1 MQPFPLIW
9 IPLVPLLGAV
19 VLGVL
24 GNRLGRD
31 NINLI
36 ACASVFTALAA
47 SAFAVAQVSGG
58 ATLTQSFEWFHVGV
72 VDVSWGFTLDRLS
85 ATLLLVITGIGFLI
99 HVYSTGYMAH
109 DPAPARYFA
118 YLNLFVAA
126 MLVLV
131 LGDNLVVLF
140 VGWEGVGLCSYL
152 LIGFWYQDPEKASAG
167 RKAFVV
173 NRIGDFGFSLAVFA
187 CLAMWGTVNF
197 HSLIEQTAKVNDA
210 QMLLQG
216 VFAGRN
222 TGSVI
227 TLIGL
232 LFLVGVAGKSAQIPL
247 YVWLPDAMAGP
258 TPVSA
263 LIHAATM
270 VTAGVYLMC
279 RLSFLYAYSG
289 TALTVVGAV
298 GAATALFAAII
309 ACAQNDIKK
318 VLAYSTVSQLGFMVL
333 AVGVGAYWAA
343 VAHLVTHAFFKA
355 CLFLTAGSV
364 IHGMQDEQDIREMGG
379 LLRRM
384 PETGA
389 AFIVATAAITG
400 IVPLSGFFSKDAI
413 LSMVRTTLNTDAP
426 WAPAVFYAVGS
437 LAALGT
443 AYYMCRLALLT
454 FFGQPRSEKAKH
466 AHEATWSMTF
476 VTWTL
481 AAGSIASLWLA
492 LPLADGAP
500 LERWLLP
507 VFGPAQLRLSALL
520 PATDEGLPWAAFAVA
535 FAIAWLGAGVAY
547 FLWRNAD
554 WRARVAKALGAVR
567 VAAENK
573 FYVDEFYQ
581 QLIVRPI
588 VVSARFLWRFIDQG
602 LIDGVAVRGSAAFV
616 QAFSRYALRPLQN
629 GNAQSYA
636 MVMALGMAALL
647 WLILRSHA

>member
-1 MQPFPLIW
+1 MQTFPLIW
-9 IPLVPLLGAV
+9 IPLVPLLGAA
-19 VLGVL
+19 VLGIL
-24 GNRLGRD
+24 GNRLGRA

-36 ACASVFTALAA
+36 ACGSILTALAG
-47 SAFAVAQVSGG
+47 SLFAVASVAGG
-58 ATLTQSFEWFHVGV
+58 ATLAQSFTWFHVGTI
-72 VDVSWGFTLDRLS
+72 DVSWGFTVDRLS
-85 ATLLLVITGIGFLI
+85 ATLLLVVTGIGFLI

-118 YLNLFVAA
+118 YLNLFVSA

-152 LIGFWYQDPEKASAG
+152 LIGFWYEDPDKALAG
-167 RKAFVV
+167 RKAFIV
-173 NRIGDFGFSLAVFA
+173 NRIGDLGFTLAVFA
-187 CLAMWGTVNF
+187 CIAMFGTVSF
-197 HSLIEQTAKVNDA
+197 HGLAEQTGQLRID
-210 QMLLQG
+210 QPLLQG
-216 VFAGRN
+216 VFAGWG

-279 RLSFLYAYSG
+279 RLSFLYVYSG
-289 TALTVVGAV
+289 TALTVVGAI

-333 AVGVGAYWAA
+333 AVGVGAFWAA
-343 VAHLVTHAFFKA
+343 IAHLVTHAFFKA

-364 IHGMQDEQDIREMGG
+364 IHGMHDEQDVRRMGG
-379 LLRRM
+379 LLKRM
-384 PETGA
+384 PQTGA

-400 IVPLSGFFSKDAI
+400 VVPLSGFFSKDAI
-413 LSMVRTTLNTDAP
+413 LSLVQGTRNAGAP
-426 WAPAVFYAVGS
+426 WAPALFYVAGS

-443 AYYMCRLALLT
+443 AYYMWRLALLT
-454 FFGQPRSEKAKH
+454 FYGQPRTEQAAH

-481 AAGSIASLWLA
+481 AAGSVAGLWLA
-492 LPLADGAP
+492 LPLEGGAP
-500 LERWLLP
+500 MERWLAP
-507 VFGPAQLRLSALL
+507 VFEESLTHLTALRPPAE
-520 PATDEGLPWAAFAVA
+520 EGIPWLAFLVA
-535 FAIAWLGAGVAY
+535 FAIAWAGAGIAY
-547 FLWRNAD
+547 VLWRDAALRE
-554 WRARVAKALGAVR
+554 RATRMLGWIR

-573 FYVDEFYQ
+573 FYVDEIYQ
-581 QLIVRPI
+581 SLIVRPI
-588 VVSARFLWRFIDQG
+588 AVSARFLWRFVDQG
-602 LIDGVAVRGSAAFV
+602 LIDGVAVRGSAAVV

-636 MVMALGMAALL
+636 MVMALGMATLL
-647 WLILRSHA
+647 WLILKGHA

>member
-1 MQPFPLIW
+1 MQTLPLIW
-9 IPLVPLLGAV
+9 IPLAPLLGAI
-19 VLGVL
+19 VLGLL
-24 GNRLGRD
+24 GNRLGRA

-36 ACASVFTALAA
+36 ACGAIFTALAG
-47 SAFAVAQVSGG
+47 SAFAVASVSDG
-58 ATLTQSFEWFHVGV
+58 ATLAQSFAWFRVGA
-72 VDVSWGFTLDRLS
+72 VDVSWGFTVDRLS

-109 DPAPARYFA
+109 DPAPARFFA
-118 YLNLFVAA
+118 YLNLFVSA
-126 MLVLV
+126 MLILV
-131 LGDNLVVLF
+131 LADNLVVLF

-152 LIGFWYQDPEKASAG
+152 LIGFWYEDPDKALAG
-167 RKAFVV
+167 RKAFIV
-173 NRIGDFGFSLAVFA
+173 NRVGDFGFTLAAFA
-187 CLAMWGTVNF
+187 CIAMFGTVSF
-197 HSLIEQTAKVNDA
+197 HGIAEQCATLRVD

-216 VFAGRN
+216 VFSGWT
-222 TGSVI
+222 TGTVI

-289 TALTVVGAV
+289 TALTVVGAI
-298 GAATALFAAII
+298 GAATALLAAII

-364 IHGMQDEQDIREMGG
+364 IHGMHEEQDIRRMGG
-379 LLRRM
+379 LLRRL
-384 PETGA
+384 PETGS

-400 IVPLSGFFSKDAI
+400 VVPLSGFFSKDAI
-413 LSMVRTTLNTDAP
+413 LSMVHSTGNSGAR
-426 WAPAVFYAVGS
+426 WAPALFYTVGS

-443 AYYMCRLALLT
+443 AYYMCRLALVT
-454 FFGQPRSEKAKH
+454 FFGQPRSEQAEH
-466 AHEATWSMTF
+466 AHEASWSMTF

-481 AAGSIASLWLA
+481 AAGSIAGLWLS
-492 LPLADGAP
+492 LPLEGGAP
-500 LERWLLP
+500 MERWLAP
-507 VFGPAQLRLSALL
+507 VFAPALEHLSALT
-520 PATDEGLPWAAFAVA
+520 PAPEEGVPWVA
-535 FAIAWLGAGVAY
+535 YGVALVLAWLGAGIAY
-547 FLWRNAD
+547 ALWRDAALRE
-554 WRARVAKALGAVR
+554 RAARMLGGIR
-567 VAAENK
+567 TAAANK
-573 FYVDEFYQ
+573 FYVDEAYQ
-581 QLIVRPI
+581 LVIVRPI
-588 VVSARFLWRFIDQG
+588 AFSARILWRYVDQG
-602 LIDGVAVRGSAAFV
+602 LIDGAAVRGSAAIV

-636 MVMALGMAALL
+636 MVMALGMATLL
-647 WLILRSHA
+647 WLILRGHA